1 MYNITLEDVYKV
13 SMKSESE
20 FIDFCMIKYPD
31 DTQWPESAL
40 NYALYFINNLL
51 YKGNHENNQN
61 NTW

>member
-1 MYNITLEDVYKV
+1 MYNFTLEDVYKV

-31 DTQWPESAL
+31 DRLWPESAL

-51 YKGNHENNQN
+51 YKENHEDNKN